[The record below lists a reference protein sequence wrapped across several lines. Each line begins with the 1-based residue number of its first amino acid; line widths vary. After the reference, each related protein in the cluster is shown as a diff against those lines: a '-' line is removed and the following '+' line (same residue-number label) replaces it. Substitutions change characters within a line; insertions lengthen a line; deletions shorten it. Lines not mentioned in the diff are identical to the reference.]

1 MAQGVGANS
10 SGANKENIID
20 RSGGEGRDR
29 VPESLRKNSQGKA
42 KGNYFGGPSA
52 ADKDAEASR
61 REAQNRAKE
70 TDKMSSGAGDRR
82 REIEAKLTPE
92 MRRQAAAD
100 SEARTQLEQMRSD
113 RRVRAAI
120 SRRHARPVEKVLNT
134 YNSQST
140 NLYDV
145 LRVSMGVEEGSLK
158 KAYRALALTVHPGNS
173 IHCHHKNHCY
183 SICDM
188 RYLKP
193 VPITLLPY
201 CHPP

>member
-1 MAQGVGANS
+1 MSQATGAS
-10 SGANKENIID
+10 KENSD
-20 RSGGEGRDR
+20 KSSESRDR

-52 ADKDAEASR
+52 ADKEAEAAR
-61 REAQNRAKE
+61 KEAQNRAKE

-100 SEARTQLEQMRSD
+100 SEARAQLEQQRSD

-120 SRRHARPVEKVLNT
+120 SRRHARPVEKVLHT

-145 LRVSMGVEEGSLK
+145 LRVGMGVEEVRLK
-158 KAYRALALTVHPGNS
+158 KAYRALALEVHPGNS
-173 IHCHHKNHCY
+173 IP
-183 SICDM
+183 SQE
-188 RYLKP
+188 
-193 VPITLLPY
+193 LLLSSEWRVSLPDP
-201 CHPP
+201 CS